1 MSEPV
6 ALRRLFHLLSIGED
20 RHRHVVTR
28 LVTEHLLQLNLLGVH
43 VERVR
48 NVHRTKLS
56 TLTTVDTGVSNVG
69 KADHLEHEVR
79 RNNSR
84 ANQVRLLRRTLDTVA
99 DRTVLNT
106 AVAFDTLGGL
116 LHDLVESLS
125 TSSKFCEL
133 LLLVLLSHLDHDVL
147 DLTADL
153 KTLCLRCTGVNC
165 ACLLCCI
172 KEHCTLVRADL
183 NKGCLSGLLT
193 DDTPVSAGEIA
204 LARNLGLTAL
214 AVLTAAVAFL
224 FELLNGD
231 TLVLAVLGHNDELTL
246 VDLLF
251 NDIIG
256 VDTILLADHSA
267 GRHRGNGTTT
277 VQTNGD
283 NVVQIDLLAFA
294 KLKKCFCITAFAG
307 DSDFD
312 VLCTVQV
319 LLDEFGQKQGSA
331 VEGTCTGIKVC
342 RVSDEDR
349 FRVVDINA
357 LLHSQNNIN
366 DLVLKC
372 IFQKGD
378 DSSSALS
385 FDIGLGPC
393 VVHIAFC

>member
-1 MSEPV
+1 MRGQASSCRNP
-6 ALRRLFHLLSIGED
+6 ACD
-20 RHRHVVTR
+20 RTSSP
-28 LVTEHLLQLNLLGVH
+28 LNLLGVH
-43 VERVR
+43 IERVR
-48 NVHRTKLS
+48 NVHRTKL
-56 TLTTVDTGVSNVG
+56 TALTTVDTGVRDVG

-79 RNNSR
+79 WNDPR
-84 ANQVRLLRRTLDTVA
+84 ANQVRLLRRTLDTVT

-106 AVAFDTLGGL
+106 AVAFDTLGRL

-125 TSSKFCEL
+125 TSSEFRKL
-133 LLLVLLSHLDHDVL
+133 LLLVLLAHLDHDIL
-147 DLTADL
+147 DLAADL
-153 KTLCLRCTGVNC
+153 KTLCFRCTRVDC
-165 ACLLCCI
+165 SCFLCCI
-172 KEHCTLVRADL
+172 KEHCTLLRTDL
-183 NKGCLSGLLT
+183 NKGCLPGLLSN
-193 DDTPVSAGEIA
+193 DTPVSAGEIT

-214 AVLTAAVAFL
+214 AILTAAIAFL
-224 FELLNGD
+224 FEFFNGD
-231 TLVLAVLGHNDELTL
+231 ALVFAVLGHDDELTL

-251 NDIIG
+251 NDIIR

-267 GRHRGNGTTT
+267 GRHWGNGTTT

-312 VLCTVQV
+312 VFCTIQV

-342 RVSDEDR
+342 RVGDEDR

-372 IFQKGD
+372 IFQKGN